1 MGPCVKIFK
10 FFVFLFNFVFFFGGV
25 FIIAAGC
32 YLAIKLK
39 HYFDFFATS
48 DLALGIDLSPYI
60 LIVLGILVTIISFLG
75 CCGACTNNGCMMC
88 SFGALM
94 AIVVIIQ
101 ITIAVFLLTYKQ
113 EAIDNVYKAMDEGM
127 KKYQTSGFEG
137 VTQVWDNIQRN
148 LQCCGAINS
157 TDWNG
162 KPFQSN
168 PNNAPDTCCTQEY
181 TGCGQ
186 GLLDPSYEDRV
197 IFRHVDQAKNLPD
210 KRLHEIGCLIVIDS
224 YVEDRKIIVFTAGTM
239 IILVQVVAFIG
250 SIFLAKKMRDEE
262 NAMPPF
268 YE

>member
-1 MGPCVKIFK
+1 MGPCVKLFK
-10 FFVFLFNFVFFFGGV
+10 FLVFFFNFVFFFGGV
-25 FIIAAGC
+25 FIIASGC

-39 HYFDFFATS
+39 NYFDFFATS

-94 AIVVIIQ
+94 AIVIIVQ
-101 ITIAVFLLTYKQ
+101 IAIGTFLFVNKQ
-113 EAIDNVYKAMDEGM
+113 EAIDKVYQAMDEGM
-127 KKYQTSGFEG
+127 KKYKTPGFEG
-137 VTQVWDNIQRN
+137 VTQVWDNIQRD
-148 LQCCGAINS
+148 LKCCGVINA

-168 PNNAPDTCCTQEY
+168 PYNVPDTCCIQEY

-186 GLLDPSYEDRV
+186 GLLNPLYEDRV
-197 IFRHVDQAKNLPD
+197 MFKQVDLAKNLPE
-210 KRLHEIGCLIVIDS
+210 KRLYDIGCLKVIES
-224 YVEDRKIIVFTAGTM
+224 YVADRKIIVFTAGIM
-239 IILVQVVAFIG
+239 IILVQIVAFIG
-250 SIFLAKKMRDEE
+250 SIFLAKKMRDED

>member
-10 FFVFLFNFVFFFGGV
+10 FIVFLFNFAFFFGGV
-25 FIIAAGC
+25 FIIGAGC
-32 YLAIKLK
+32 YLAIEFKN
-39 HYFDFFATS
+39 YFDFFATS
-48 DLALGIDLSPYI
+48 DLALGLDLSPYI

-94 AIVVIIQ
+94 SIVVIIQ
-101 ITIAVFLLTYKQ
+101 ITIGVFLFVFKQ
-113 EAIDNVYKAMDEGM
+113 EAIDNVYIAMEEGM

-137 VTQVWDNIQRN
+137 VTQVWDNIQRV
-148 LQCCGAINS
+148 LQCCGAINA

-162 KPFQSN
+162 KPFQLSL
-168 PNNAPDTCCTQEY
+168 NNAPDTCCIKEY

-186 GLLDPSYEDRV
+186 GLLNPLYEDKV
-197 IFRHVDQAKNLPD
+197 IFRQVDLTNSLPE
-210 KRLHEIGCLIVIDS
+210 KRLYEIGCLKVIES
-224 YVEDRKIIVFTAGTM
+224 FVEDRKITVFTAGTM
-239 IILVQVVAFIG
+239 IILVEIVAFIG
-250 SIFLAKKMRDEE
+250 SIFLAKKMRDAE